1 MSEFGCLTL
10 SACNVSG
17 LLVAPGERLR
27 ATGDTFQSKNGVF
40 FSHEET

>member
-1 MSEFGCLTL
+1 MSGFGCLTL
-10 SACNVSG
+10 SDCHVSE
-17 LLVAPGERLR
+17 LLVAAGGRVR